1 MKNTKGRVFFTIPH
15 NKNTNDPKEVCKSHE
30 KYETW
35 ILYFSCKYEYNVSS
49 KHFKQASQTDKHKG
63 SSQTKKITINAAI
76 ILRLNSTQQ

>member
-15 NKNTNDPKEVCKSHE
+15 NKIQTTQEEVCKSRE

-35 ILYFSCKYEYNVSS
+35 ILYFSCKYEYNISS

-63 SSQTKKITINAAI
+63 SSKTKKFTIYAAV
-76 ILRLNSTQQ
+76 ILRLKH